1 MKILYYSLFFLSI
14 LLFGLF
20 TTHLVN
26 EIAYYFKKSKR
37 EGNTKL
43 KNLAFKLLKRL
54 LKVNAV
60 IVWIAY
66 ETYVKGRRP
75 NTYSIASWLLNIKI
89 VEGREIH
96 IAVIISVLFIIA
108 LVYTIQ
114 SRERLIKVISI
125 EKRDILKNK
134 VKSWD
139 ETLLSEE
146 QKQQLYTKW
155 YGKEMGEVRPA

>member
-26 EIAYYFKKSKR
+26 EIAYYFKKNKR

-66 ETYVKGRRP
+66 ETYVKSRRP

-96 IAVIISVLFIIA
+96 IVVIISVVFIIA
-108 LVYTIQ
+108 SVYTMQ
-114 SRERLIKVISI
+114 SRERLIKVVSI